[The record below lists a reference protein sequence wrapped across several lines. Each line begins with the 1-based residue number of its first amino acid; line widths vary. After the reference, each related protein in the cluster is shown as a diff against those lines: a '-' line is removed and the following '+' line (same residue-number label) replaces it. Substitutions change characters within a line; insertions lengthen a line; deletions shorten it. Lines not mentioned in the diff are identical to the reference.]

1 GKTKIVSIICDR
13 NHTNIYLL
21 SWRQILFCL
30 KYPNSHGLSDY
41 HGMRIY
47 SERPQYTD
55 SNRSPVAAHA
65 DDFFAVPLMA
75 KPAEARLIPREE
87 APARP
92 DLGRSTIIS

>member
-1 GKTKIVSIICDR
+1 
-13 NHTNIYLL
+13 
-21 SWRQILFCL
+21 
-30 KYPNSHGLSDY
+30 
-41 HGMRIY
+41 MRIY

-55 SNRSPVAAHA
+55 SNRSTLAAHA

-92 DLGRSTIIS
+92 DLGHSTIISAGLPETTGVQKKSSGRKD